1 VGVSFQRYGLSPVD
15 AAIGFIATVGLHLAS
30 LPLEF
35 AGVLDHSKIA
45 VLKKYAKVLTA
56 AQCRQLNKIIV
67 ASVGASVVGA
77 AKSAGSPV
85 KGRSLGRVAPKYRLP
100 TGETWTG
107 RGLQPKVFG
116 AWANSAEGKAWRAA
130 NQGEKYPSA
139 DKANPVLKT
148 GTAVPKKA
156 RKVRT
161 KTSAVKTPAKKRARK
176 VARSSGRKGG

>member
-1 VGVSFQRYGLSPVD
+1 M
-15 AAIGFIATVGLHLAS
+15 S
-30 LPLEF
+30 LTTLKSLNAEIKQLE
-35 AGVLDHSKIA
+35 AQKELVERRDGEVPQALA

-176 VARSSGRKGG
+176 AARSSGRKGDKG